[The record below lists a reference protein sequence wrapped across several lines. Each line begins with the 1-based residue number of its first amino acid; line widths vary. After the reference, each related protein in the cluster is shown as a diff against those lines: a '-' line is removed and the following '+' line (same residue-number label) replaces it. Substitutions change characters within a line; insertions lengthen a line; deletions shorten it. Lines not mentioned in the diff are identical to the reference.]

1 MMDTKKLSE
10 LIDLFSSSDL
20 TKMELEENGM
30 RLCLK
35 QNVGTRRQSGQRNIQ
50 ILPEE
55 QTPLISAQDM
65 IESTTAGTDNS
76 APEDAVQDDY
86 AELTAPLVGTFYSA
100 PAEGAAPF
108 VSIGDRVG
116 EGDPV
121 CIIEAMKVMNEIHA
135 QKPGVIISCLPADGD
150 FVEFGQTLF
159 KIEEDQ

>member
-1 MMDTKKLSE
+1 MDTKKLSE

-108 VSIGDRVG
+108 VSIGDRVA

-121 CIIEAMKVMNEIHA
+121 CIIEAMKVMNEIKA
-135 QKPGVIISCLPADGD
+135 ETSGVIKKIL
-150 FVEFGQTLF
+150 VENATAVQFGQPMFL
-159 KIEEDQ
+159 IEKA

>member
-1 MMDTKKLSE
+1 MDTKKLSE

-108 VSIGDRVG
+108 VSIGDRVA

-121 CIIEAMKVMNEIHA
+121 CIIEAMKVMNEIKA
-135 QKPGVIISCLPADGD
+135 EAVGTIKKVLVETGQPVEYGQPLFVIES
-150 FVEFGQTLF
+150 
-159 KIEEDQ
+159 

>member
-1 MMDTKKLSE
+1 MDTKKLSE

-108 VSIGDRVG
+108 VSIGDRVA

-121 CIIEAMKVMNEIHA
+121 CIIEAMKVMNPITATKSGTVSAILVDNA
-135 QKPGVIISCLPADGD
+135 QP
-150 FVEFGQTLF
+150 VEFDQPLF
-159 KIEEDQ
+159 TIA

>member
-1 MMDTKKLSE
+1 MDTKKLSE

-108 VSIGDRVG
+108 VSIGDRVA

-121 CIIEAMKVMNEIHA
+121 CIIEAMKVMNEIEA
-135 QKPGVIISCLPADGD
+135 DASGVVKAILVENGEPVEYGQPL
-150 FVEFGQTLF
+150 FVIG
-159 KIEEDQ
+159 